1 MPQTVQG
8 RGKVVR
14 YVPYVVGILFLI
26 ILPHFL
32 HSYYQSVAARILIYA
47 LFAVS
52 LDILY
57 GYTGLFSMGHAAFFG
72 AGGYTVGLL
81 MTRYGIDSFWIG
93 APVSMIM
100 AGIVAAAF
108 GVIALRVAGVYF
120 LLVTFALG
128 QLLVSLATR
137 WDYLSTTPSS
147 TDGILGI
154 VYPNLG
160 IGDVGWSNISYYYFV
175 SACFV
180 VCFAILQR
188 FVNSPFGYSLQGIR
202 ESEAR
207 MRALGYNTWLHKYL
221 AFIVGGMFAGLAGV
235 LMAYHDG
242 FIVPVYFGV
251 LNSAL
256 ALLMVIIGGVGTLF
270 GPIFGAAFIIIVEQ
284 FASTVMPERWPL
296 LLGVAFVLA
305 VMFARGGI
313 GVHIAKLYHQAW
325 ALWKR

>member
-1 MPQTVQG
+1 MPQTMQS

-14 YVPYVVGILFLI
+14 YVPYVVETYNPQGQLQEAMQSRRKSGPAAGRSSYVVGILFLI

-137 WDYLSTTPSS
+137 WDRVKFCS
-147 TDGILGI
+147 
-154 VYPNLG
+154 V
-160 IGDVGWSNISYYYFV
+160 
-175 SACFV
+175 
-180 VCFAILQR
+180 
-188 FVNSPFGYSLQGIR
+188 QG
-202 ESEAR
+202 
-207 MRALGYNTWLHKYL
+207 
-221 AFIVGGMFAGLAGV
+221 
-235 LMAYHDG
+235 
-242 FIVPVYFGV
+242 
-251 LNSAL
+251 
-256 ALLMVIIGGVGTLF
+256 
-270 GPIFGAAFIIIVEQ
+270 
-284 FASTVMPERWPL
+284 
-296 LLGVAFVLA
+296 
-305 VMFARGGI
+305 
-313 GVHIAKLYHQAW
+313 
-325 ALWKR
+325 